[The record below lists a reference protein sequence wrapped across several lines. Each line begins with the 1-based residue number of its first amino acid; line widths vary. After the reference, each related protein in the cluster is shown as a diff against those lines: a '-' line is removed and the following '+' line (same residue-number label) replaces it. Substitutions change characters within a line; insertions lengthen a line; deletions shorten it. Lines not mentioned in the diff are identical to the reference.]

1 MAALLSTSHSAPVI
15 SAARRTARVLPRAA
29 AFWTVTATT
38 AILLAASS
46 APSPLYPV
54 YQAEFGFSAL
64 TLTAIFAVYV
74 LALLVSLLTVGRLSD
89 YLGRR
94 PVLAAALI
102 VEAGAMS
109 VFLDAHSVAALFL
122 ARVIQGFAT
131 GAAVGVLGAYLLDLQ
146 PPNGSRLG
154 SLVNSA
160 AATGGLG
167 IGAAL
172 TGVLV
177 QYGPHP
183 TRLVFGI
190 LTLAFLALALVTAV
204 LPETVQRQPGAGAAL
219 RPRVSV
225 PRSARRAFLRAAPAM
240 GSTWMLGG
248 LMFSVGG
255 SLLTAVFAQQNRAVV
270 GLVLGGFAGSAALG
284 SITLR
289 HRAPEGMG
297 RIGTVGL
304 FVGTVLFLLALA
316 STSLTLFILG
326 AVIAGAGFG
335 PAFLGAFRTVSQL
348 AAPHERAGLISAIYI
363 VSYLAFSVP
372 ALIAGVL
379 ITHDGLRDTSLGY
392 GAVVALVA
400 LGALTYETYAARR
413 PVAAS

>member
-1 MAALLSTSHSAPVI
+1 MAALISTSHPAPDV
-15 SAARRTARVLPRAA
+15 SPTRRTAPVLPRAV

-94 PVLAAALI
+94 PVLAAGLI
-102 VEAGAMS
+102 LEAGAMS
-109 VFLDAHSVAALFL
+109 VFLDAHSVAALFV

-177 QYGPHP
+177 EYGPHP

-190 LTLAFLALALVTAV
+190 FTIAFLALALVTAV

-219 RPRVSV
+219 RPQVSV
-225 PRSARRAFLRAAPAM
+225 PRSARRAFLRAAPAIA
-240 GSTWMLGG
+240 STWMLGG

-255 SLLTAVFAQQNRAVV
+255 SLLTVVFAQHNRAVV
-270 GLVLGGFAGSAALG
+270 GLVLGAFAGAAALG

-289 HRAPEGMG
+289 RRAPEAMG

-316 STSLTLFILG
+316 STSLTLFVLG

-363 VSYLAFSVP
+363 VSYLAFSIP

-379 ITHDGLRDTSLGY
+379 ITYDGLRDTSLGY
-392 GAVVALVA
+392 AAVVALVA
-400 LGALTYETYAARR
+400 LGTLAYETYAARR
-413 PVAAS
+413 RVAAS